1 MDADKYQ
8 EEVASTAVYPP
19 ELAVLYPLLGLI
31 GEVGELVS
39 KVRDGLFPDGMPE
52 DGKLGQVRH
61 RLWACE
67 MEAIAAEAL
76 KKCLRDMPDFRLSA
90 GERMAMDE
98 ARAHLFHSVADQ
110 TAVMKES
117 GDVGWYWAKLNQ
129 DIGFHLSEVMQTNVD
144 KLAARKARGV
154 IHGSGDNR

>member
-1 MDADKYQ
+1 MDADRYQ
-8 EEVASTAVYPP
+8 DQAAATAVYPP

-31 GEVGELVS
+31 GEVGELVV

-52 DGKLGQVRH
+52 GGILGQVRH

-76 KKCLRDMPDFRLSA
+76 KKCLRDMPDFKLTA

-98 ARAHLFHSVADQ
+98 ARARLFHSVAGQ
-110 TAVMKES
+110 TGVMKEA
-117 GDVGWYWAKLNQ
+117 GDVGWYWAKLTQ
-129 DIGFHLSEVMQTNVD
+129 DLGFRLSEVMGAIVET
-144 KLAARKARGV
+144 LAFRKKANAL
-154 IHGSGDNR
+154 HGSGDDR